1 MCGIAG
7 FIYKNK
13 NDVEQAVLKKMTDA
27 ITHRGPDSEG
37 QFVEDNIGL
46 GHRRLSII
54 DLSEDGKQPMESHDG
69 RFVITFN
76 GEIYN
81 YVELKEVLVKQGAEF
96 ANKTDTEV
104 IMEAYRFWGS
114 EAFNRFNGMW
124 AFCIYDR
131 IEKKLIFSRDRF
143 AVKPLY
149 FLDDDEK
156 IVFASEA
163 KAILEVC
170 PEEAIPNNDMI
181 YRFLSGVAEDRDEMT
196 FYKNIK
202 NFDRATYAVYDIETR
217 KWEKRLYW
225 EVDQSKF
232 YEKYSRD

>member
-7 FIYKNK
+7 FIYKDNK
-13 NDVEQAVLKKMTDA
+13 DVDKTLLKKMTDSIA
-27 ITHRGPDSEG
+27 HRGPDAEG
-37 QFVEDNIGL
+37 QFVEKNIGL

-54 DLSEDGKQPMESHDG
+54 DLSEDGKQPMESCDG

-81 YVELKEVLVKQGAEF
+81 YIELKEELVKEGARF
-96 ANKTDTEV
+96 NNKTDTEV
-104 IMEAYRFWGS
+104 IIEAYRLWGNS
-114 EAFNRFNGMW
+114 AFNRFNGMW

-131 IEKKLIFSRDRF
+131 EERKLIFSRDRF

-149 FLDDDEK
+149 FLDDEEK

-163 KAILEVC
+163 KAILAAC

-196 FYKNIK
+196 GSQRHMNVLVTDGRSLLNPFSLLPCRPSPPLSPVTASLI
-202 NFDRATYAVYDIETR
+202 TI
-217 KWEKRLYW
+217 
-225 EVDQSKF
+225 
-232 YEKYSRD
+232 